1 MRVKRI
7 ICMVLACVAIAGAVS
22 VPASAAEIEITALEN
37 FTDKLIAPF
46 ATRSFNMSIPA
57 KSKVIANSS
66 FPLAAWE
73 TVTIKASYSPFSAS
87 VDFGLVDSQG
97 TFYYFNVTDG
107 SVDKTIQVEESGDYT
122 LQIRN
127 NSNVEVKVS
136 GFVNY

>member
-7 ICMVLACVAIAGAVS
+7 ICMVLACIAIVGAIS
-22 VPASAAEIEITALEN
+22 VIEVIALEN
-37 FTDKLIAPF
+37 STGKFIAPF
-46 ATRSFNMSIPA
+46 ATRSFNISIPA
-57 KSKVIANSS
+57 KSQVIANSS

-87 VDFGLVDSQG
+87 VDFGLVDSEG

-107 SVDKTIQVEESGDYT
+107 SVDKTIQVDESGDYT

-127 NSNVEVKVS
+127 NSNVEIKVS